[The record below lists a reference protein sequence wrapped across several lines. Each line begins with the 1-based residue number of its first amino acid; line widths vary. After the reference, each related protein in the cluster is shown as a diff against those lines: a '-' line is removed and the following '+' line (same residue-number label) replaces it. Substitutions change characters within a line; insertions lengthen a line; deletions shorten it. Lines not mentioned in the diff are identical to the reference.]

1 MKKINLILLLLIT
14 HVVFSQKNA
23 NSAIISNKVKEVR
36 IIDKNNKVVSI
47 SKYDNNGRLIFT
59 SADNFTYAVFLKTSE
74 TISYNND
81 GKINKTISTHS
92 SFEKPT
98 IFINN
103 YDSNWNLISIQDES
117 GKQIFKYFYNDT
129 NFKIRE
135 QQYDDRNKIEET
147 ITYEKSSDGKKV
159 VQSIEGN
166 FIKKRKNISF
176 YDQNWNEIR
185 SESYDNGILYFSTEN
200 IFLNNRVVKETYKE
214 KSGISGNNY
223 YYDNQERLTKRE
235 LFNMENGKEL
245 IGNSE
250 SFEYFD
256 NGLIKKYIENIYS
269 ISELGEFKYEYDFR
283 E

>member
-103 YDSNWNLISIQDES
+103 YDSNGNLISIEDES
-117 GKQIFKYFYNDT
+117 GKLIFKYFYNDT
-129 NFKIRE
+129 NFKIKE
-135 QQYDDRNKIEET
+135 QLYDDRNKIEET

-176 YDQNWNEIR
+176 YDQNGNEIR
-185 SESYDNGILYFSTEN
+185 SELYDNGILYFSTEN
-200 IFLNNRVVKETYKE
+200 IFLNNRVVKETYKK

-223 YYDNQERLTKRE
+223 YYDDQERLTKRE
-235 LFNMENGKEL
+235 LFNVENGKEL